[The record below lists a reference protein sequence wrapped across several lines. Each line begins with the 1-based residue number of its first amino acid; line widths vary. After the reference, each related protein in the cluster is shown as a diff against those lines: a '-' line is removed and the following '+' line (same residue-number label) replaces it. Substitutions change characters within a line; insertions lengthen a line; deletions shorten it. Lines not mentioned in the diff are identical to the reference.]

1 MARILDLK
9 KVPTDQVNGSR
20 PLDFGD
26 LMLVVLRTAP
36 PGRGVNLDE
45 VLSALEVIDPIEE
58 AIAAGAEQVT
68 LSETQWQTLRAKL
81 DGFAF
86 ATVDRAVAQFGL
98 MVRNAPELGVEPPR
112 RNGRTA
118 TVHGPAAA

>member
-1 MARILDLK
+1 MARVLDLK
-9 KVPTDQVNGSR
+9 KTTTDEANGRR
-20 PLDFGD
+20 PLDFGE
-26 LMLVVLRTAP
+26 LMLLILRSAP
-36 PGRGVNLDE
+36 PGRGVSLDE
-45 VLSALEVIDPIEE
+45 VVAALEVIDPVEQ
-58 AIAAGAEQVT
+58 AIAIGDEQVT

-86 ATVDRAVAQFGL
+86 ATVDRSIAEFGL